1 MCCDVLIL
9 IVIRQK
15 FKDEKRLRF
24 DSVIIENLLFFAC
37 KGPKPPIFQLG
48 LLSYILKKWTERLD
62 ICGH

>member
-24 DSVIIENLLFFAC
+24 DSGIIENLLFFAC
-37 KGPKPPIFQLG
+37 TEHRPPIFQLDD
-48 LLSYILKKWTERLD
+48 LFFACT
-62 ICGH
+62 GHKPPIF